1 MSEQADRSAAEQ
13 KRIEQNQL
21 TLMSLSSG
29 EEAKRARGK
38 KTEMPSERIANN
50 PNLGQ
55 VVSSGEEA
63 QKRRKKKD

>member
-1 MSEQADRSAAEQ
+1 
-13 KRIEQNQL
+13 
-21 TLMSLSSG
+21 
-29 EEAKRARGK
+29 
-38 KTEMPSERIANN
+38 MPSERIANN